1 MNHSETI
8 EVLNDLIQINYDRI
22 AWYECAITNINEGK
36 FSPVKADVMQGYI
49 KDSQNY
55 VTELSKYIQK
65 MGGTPATTSF
75 VSGKLHRIWMDV
87 KSVFPFNE
95 KETVLEPCIF
105 SDQAAITAY
114 EVALA
119 NKATQF
125 LDDLKLVL
133 TKQLYIINL
142 ACRENEAH
150 ENAPKIP
157 NH

>member
-1 MNHSETI
+1 
-8 EVLNDLIQINYDRI
+8 
-22 AWYECAITNINEGK
+22 
-36 FSPVKADVMQGYI
+36 
-49 KDSQNY
+49 

-119 NKATQF
+119 DKATQF

-133 TKQLYIINL
+133 IKQLYIINL

-150 ENAPKIP
+150 ENAQKIP